1 MHRLSRAARL
11 ALGTAS
17 ALGLARFAY
26 GLLLPTMRADL
37 GWTLAEAGAMSTA
50 NGSGYLLGAL
60 VTAPLVRRLG
70 TTAAF
75 RWGMAVTAATLAATA
90 VSADFTVL
98 LIVRAASGVSGAVVF
113 VTGGVIA
120 ARANVLTVYFAGA
133 GLGIAVSGAT
143 IPALGGHWRL
153 VWLGM
158 GLAAA
163 LATAVSWTAARTDDT
178 PGTARGKAEIRALAP
193 VAVAYA
199 LFAIGYI
206 TYITFLS
213 AYLADRGTPVA
224 GVALTWT
231 VLGLAVVCAPV
242 LWDRPLRTWPGG
254 RALAAILALLG
265 GSAALALTGAV
276 VPSAVLYGLT
286 FMCVP
291 AAVTALIK
299 ARVVDPTATLAAFT
313 TLFAAGQTVGPWL
326 AGLVADRTS
335 TDATLVWTAVLGWA
349 GAVVA
354 LAVRPDVSGPGPRP
368 RTRPAPGR
376 PGRPHPAPDAT
387 GPRPPGPARPGP
399 GPRTG
404 A

>member
-1 MHRLSRAARL
+1 MGRDGAVTTRFAVAARL
-11 ALGTAS
+11 SLGTAS
-17 ALGLARFAY
+17 ALGFARFAY
-26 GLLLPTMRADL
+26 GLVLPGMRDDL
-37 GWTLAEAGAMSTA
+37 GWTLAAAGAMSTA
-50 NGSGYLLGAL
+50 NGLGYLVGAL
-60 VTAPLVRRLG
+60 AAAPLVRRLG

-75 RWGMAVTAATLAATA
+75 RWGMATTALTLAGIA

-98 LIVRAASGVSGAVVF
+98 LVVRAASGVSGALVF

-133 GLGIAVSGAT
+133 GLGIVVSGAT
-143 IPALGGHWRL
+143 IPALGDHWRV

-163 LATAVSWTAARTDDT
+163 LATAISWTAARTEDA
-178 PGTARGKAEIRALAP
+178 PGDAGGKADLRALAP

-199 LFAIGYI
+199 LFAVGYI

-213 AYLADRGTPVA
+213 AYLADRGTPVV

-254 RALAAILALLG
+254 RALAAVLALLG
-265 GSAALALTGAV
+265 ASAALALTGAV

-291 AAVTALIK
+291 AAVTVLIK
-299 ARVVDPTATLAAFT
+299 ARAADPTATLAAFT
-313 TLFAAGQTVGPWL
+313 TVFAAGQTVGPWL

-335 TDATLVWTAVLGWA
+335 TDATLVWTAVLCWA
-349 GAVVA
+349 GAAVA
-354 LAVRPDVSGPGPRP
+354 LAVRPENQRDRETEL
-368 RTRPAPGR
+368 RRRAAGR
-376 PGRPHPAPDAT
+376 
-387 GPRPPGPARPGP
+387 
-399 GPRTG
+399 
-404 A
+404 

>member
-1 MHRLSRAARL
+1 MGRAGATTTRCGVAVRLS
-11 ALGTAS
+11 LGTAS
-17 ALGLARFAY
+17 ALGFARFAY
-26 GLLLPTMRADL
+26 GLVLPGMRADL

-50 NGSGYLLGAL
+50 NGLGYLVGAL
-60 VTAPLVRRLG
+60 ATAPLVRRLG

-75 RWGMAVTAATLAATA
+75 RWGMAVTALTLAGTA

-98 LIVRAASGVSGAVVF
+98 LVLRAASGVSGAVVF

-120 ARANVLTVYFAGA
+120 ARANALTAYFAGA
-133 GLGIAVSGAT
+133 GLGIVASGAT
-143 IPALGGHWRL
+143 IPALGGHWRV

-163 LATAVSWTAARTDDT
+163 LATAISWTAARTEDA
-178 PGTARGKAEIRALAP
+178 PGNAKGKADLRALAP

-199 LFAIGYI
+199 LFAVGYI

-213 AYLADRGTPVA
+213 AHLADRGTPVV

-254 RALAAILALLG
+254 RALAAVLALLG
-265 GSAALALTGAV
+265 ASAVLALVGAV

-291 AAVTALIK
+291 AAVTVLIK
-299 ARVVDPTATLAAFT
+299 ARAADPTATLAAFT
-313 TLFAAGQTVGPWL
+313 TVFAAGQTVGPWL

-335 TDATLVWTAVLGWA
+335 TDAALVWTAVLCWA

-354 LAVRPDVSGPGPRP
+354 LAVRPGTSETGEPRPADGDEPVVSGLGRRP
-368 RTRPAPGR
+368 RRRRAPGR
-376 PGRPHPAPDAT
+376 PGR
-387 GPRPPGPARPGP
+387 
-399 GPRTG
+399 
-404 A
+404 